1 MPPESADPD
10 LDSILDSA
18 LADFDAPLS
27 TPSTPPRPS
36 SPAPSPSTPPAAG
49 ADPTPE
55 AAFAEALASLGA
67 LGADTDATAEPNTE
81 DMALVDEFLT
91 SLTTQFEAMGLPS
104 DGGAA
109 PPPAGPGGRA
119 ARVAADSGIRNE
131 GDIDKLT
138 RELEALLA
146 SGGVADADH
155 GGGGSGGSG
164 SGSGSGSG
172 DAPPGGGNFEKVV
185 QSVVG
190 ELLSEDVLRSP
201 MEQMHAAFGDWL
213 PANRA
218 ALPDGDVA
226 RYEKQADIV
235 GQICAEYKRAG
246 TDTARVMAL
255 LHEMQETGAPPPAV
269 MEKLGDDGIGAGG
282 LGESGTAGGDGTEAC
297 PVQ

>member
-1 MPPESADPD
+1 MPLESAVPD

-18 LADFDAPLS
+18 LADFDAPLTTS
-27 TPSTPPRPS
+27 STPPRPS
-36 SPAPSPSTPPAAG
+36 SPSPSPSTPPAAG
-49 ADPTPE
+49 ASPTPE

-91 SLTTQFEAMGLPS
+91 SLTNQFETMGLPS
-104 DGGAA
+104 DSGAA
-109 PPPAGPGGRA
+109 PPPAGPAGRA
-119 ARVAADSGIRNE
+119 ARVAAESGIRNE

-155 GGGGSGGSG
+155 RGSG
-164 SGSGSGSG
+164 SSANGSGSG
-172 DAPPGGGNFEKVV
+172 DVPPGGGNFEKVV

-218 ALPDGDVA
+218 ALPDSDVA

-235 GQICAEYKRAG
+235 GQICAEYKRSG

-269 MEKLGDDGIGAGG
+269 MEKLGNDGVNASG
-282 LGESGTAGGDGTEAC
+282 LGESGTAGGDGAEAC